1 MGMTV
6 REALARGDFEQVAEA
21 LHPEVV
27 WIGVS
32 PGQLCRNRDEVLT
45 TFREALAAGAR
56 VRPEILDEVEGMLV
70 VDPHVEPPPELNPQL
85 HQVFVVRDDR
95 IVELRDYPDRASA
108 LEAVRGG

>member
-1 MGMTV
+1 MTV
-6 REALARGDFEQVAEA
+6 REALVQGDFERVADA
-21 LHPEVV
+21 LDPGVV

-32 PGQLCRNRDEVLT
+32 PGQLCRNRDEVLS
-45 TFREALAAGAR
+45 TFRGALAAGAR

-95 IVELRDYPDRASA
+95 IVEMRDYPDRVSA
-108 LEAVRGG
+108 LEAVRGA